1 MKKEKLQTLVSIA
14 QIVSSLAVIVSIILL
29 ITEYSRSG
37 VLNERQIENEVY
49 DRMMELDRLVIE
61 NADFAAIKIRAYAY
75 PDSLTPVERDR
86 YLAYEHIFY
95 DSWETLWVGYQNGLV
110 EKGTWD
116 DWNEW
121 FLREASKKPP
131 LALLGNE
138 TNFSKEFIRYLKT
151 VPSK

>member
-1 MKKEKLQTLVSIA
+1 MKKEKLQTLVSIT
-14 QIVSSLAVIVSIILL
+14 QILSSLAVIVSIILL
-29 ITEYSRSG
+29 ITEYRRSG
-37 VLNERQIENEVY
+37 VLNERQIENKVY

-61 NADFAAIKIRAYAY
+61 NADFASIKLKAYAA
-75 PDSLTPVERDR
+75 PDSLSPLERHR

-110 EKGTWD
+110 EKVTWD

-121 FLREASKKPP
+121 FLREAAKKPE

-138 TNFSKEFIRYLKT
+138 SNFSSEFIRYLKSL
-151 VPSK
+151 P